1 MNYYE
6 RLRKLFRKRRLEL
19 NMMQTEIAEKADIS
33 NNFYSNIERG
43 KTKPSVETVFK
54 ICKALHLSLDE
65 IIFEEEL
72 SGKEAYAK
80 TALKDFE
87 RILKENNTKSIANTI
102 EFCNVLS
109 NLLKKIAESEDD
121 NEI

>member
-19 NMMQTEIAEKADIS
+19 NMMQTEVAEIADIS

-43 KTKPSVETVFK
+43 KTKPSVETVLK
-54 ICKALHLSLDE
+54 ICKALKLSLDE

-72 SGKEAYAK
+72 SEKEVYAK
-80 TALKDFE
+80 EALKDFE
-87 RILKENNTKSIANTI
+87 RILTENNNKSIENTI
-102 EFCNVLS
+102 DFCKALAT
-109 NLLKKIAESEDD
+109 LLEKLMNSEMKDD
-121 NEI
+121 A